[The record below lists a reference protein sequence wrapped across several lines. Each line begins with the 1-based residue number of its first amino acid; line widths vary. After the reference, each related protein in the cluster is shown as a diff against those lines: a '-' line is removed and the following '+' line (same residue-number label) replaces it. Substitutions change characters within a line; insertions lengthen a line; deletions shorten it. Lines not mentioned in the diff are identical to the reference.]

1 MSLIYH
7 FFFNVLNEFVVWFN
21 KCTNEV
27 ESASSII
34 NETSLFL
41 FMIFQPELKPKA
53 KIYIQYTNAPL
64 KI

>member
-34 NETSLFL
+34 NETSLSL

-53 KIYIQYTNAPL
+53 NASA
-64 KI
+64 